1 MKEIQHCV
9 RVRLCAPVEARIPR
23 VMARRS
29 VGREEAIE
37 LIRKADEGASA
48 RIQQFFRVRW
58 GDPLVYDLVINIA
71 SAEGHIT
78 LTGMVFSNAAKDSVE
93 RIVKSVVG
101 VRSVENQVRVFR
113 EW

>member
-1 MKEIQHCV
+1 M
-9 RVRLCAPVEARIPR
+9 R
-23 VMARRS
+23 
-29 VGREEAIE
+29 
-37 LIRKADEGASA
+37 
-48 RIQQFFRVRW
+48 F
-58 GDPLVYDLVINIA
+58 DLNIA

-93 RIVKSVVG
+93 QIVKSVVG